1 VASIVRQNVGGNT
14 YLYESVSYR
23 NEEGKP
29 RNRRIPIGKIDKK
42 SGRPIYKPEY
52 IRRMAEAGTPVE
64 SVESTPEF
72 SVEYLRRSTM
82 LNTGLVHLLGGIADQ
97 IGLSAVLRQV
107 FPHDHEQIFALATF
121 LFASGDPVS
130 YCAEWME
137 RSDVGEL
144 TPIASQRISEILMR
158 ITDRERQ
165 LFFAEWNTWRSDQE
179 YLALDI
185 TSVSSWSQL
194 IDDVEWGYNR
204 DGDSLA
210 QINLCML
217 MGEQSRLPV
226 RMTVYNGSIR
236 DVSTLRTT
244 IDQTVPKGSDQP
256 VMIVMDKGF
265 ASKKNVDMLLATPQ
279 VRFLVALPLTMSFT
293 KRQIDAERKD
303 IDRFATTIVTGS
315 ETLHGITKERSWMG
329 GRRVS
334 VHVYYN
340 EVKATA
346 TRNRLYGRVQ
356 QLVEAAENDPEDGK
370 LQDQFKR
377 YLIIRKSS
385 NDPRGHTITV
395 REDVIADELAYA
407 GWLVLVGN
415 QIENAAEAIRIYRD
429 KDVVE
434 KGFLRLKHSLGLD
447 RLRVH
452 SQEAME
458 SKVFVGFLALILS
471 AHVHRIMS
479 DHNLYRSMTIKDLI
493 RTMEKLRTQIVDGR
507 RILFPLTKRQKQIC
521 AAFGISPPA

>member
-1 VASIVRQNVGGNT
+1 MV
-14 YLYESVSYR
+14 
-23 NEEGKP
+23 
-29 RNRRIPIGKIDKK
+29 D
-42 SGRPIYKPEY
+42 
-52 IRRMAEAGTPVE
+52 AGTPVE
-64 SVESTPEF
+64 SFDSTPEF
-72 SVEYLRRSTM
+72 SVEDLRRSTV
-82 LNTGLVHLLGGIADQ
+82 LHTGLVHLLGGIADQ

-107 FPHDHEQIFALATF
+107 FPDDHEQIFALASF
-121 LFASGDPVS
+121 LFASGDPLS

-137 RSDVGEL
+137 RSDTGEL
-144 TPIASQRISEILMR
+144 APLSSQRISEILMR

-165 LFFAEWNTWRSDQE
+165 RFFSGWGAWRSDRE

-185 TSVSSWSQL
+185 TSISSWSQL

-217 MGEQSRLPV
+217 MGERSRLPV

-265 ASKKNVDMLLATPQ
+265 ASKKNVDLLLATPQ
-279 VRFLVALPLTMSFT
+279 VRFLVALPLTMAFT
-293 KRQIDAERKD
+293 KQQIDAERKD

-315 ETLHGITKERSWMG
+315 ETLHGMTKQRSWMG
-329 GRRVS
+329 GRAIT
-334 VHVYYN
+334 VHVFYN

-346 TRNRLYGRVQ
+346 TRTRLYGRVQ
-356 QLVEAAENDPEDGK
+356 QLVEAAESDPDDGK
-370 LQDQFKR
+370 LQDQFRR

-385 NDPRGHTITV
+385 TDPRGYTITV
-395 REDVIADELAYA
+395 REEVLADELAYA

-415 QIENAAEAIRIYRD
+415 HIDNAAEAIRIYRD

-458 SKVFVGFLALILS
+458 SKVFIGFLALILS
-471 AHVHRIMS
+471 AHVHRVMN
-479 DHNLYRSMTIKDLI
+479 DNDLYQSMTIKDLI
-493 RTMEKLRTQIVDGR
+493 RTMEKLRTQLVDGR
-507 RILFPLTKRQKQIC
+507 RILFPLTKRQKQIY
-521 AAFGISPPA
+521 AAFGISPPV

>member
-1 VASIVRQNVGGNT
+1 VASIVRQIVGGNT

-29 RNRRIPIGKIDKK
+29 RNRRVAIGKIDKK
-42 SGRPIYKPEY
+42 TGLPIYKPEY

-64 SVESTPEF
+64 SVELAPQF
-72 SVEYLRRSTM
+72 SAEDLRRSTI
-82 LNTGLVHLLGGIADQ
+82 LQTGLVHLLSGIADH
-97 IGLSAVLRQV
+97 IGLTDVLRQV
-107 FPHDHEQIFALATF
+107 FPREHEQIFALASF

-130 YCAEWME
+130 YCGEWME
-137 RSDVGEL
+137 RSDVGNL
-144 TPIASQRISEILMR
+144 TPLVSQRISEILTR
-158 ITDRERQ
+158 ITDRHRQ
-165 LFFAEWNTWRSDQE
+165 RFFAAWTTWRSDRE

-217 MGEQSRLPV
+217 MGEHSRLPV

-236 DVSTLRTT
+236 DVSTLKTT
-244 IDQTVPKGSDQP
+244 IDQTVPEGSARS

-265 ASKKNVDMLLATPQ
+265 ASKKNVDMLLSSPQ
-279 VRFLVALPLTMSFT
+279 VRFLVALPFTMSFT
-293 KRQIDAERKD
+293 KQQIDAERKD

-315 ETLHGITKERSWMG
+315 ETLHGMTKERSWTG
-329 GRRVS
+329 GRRIT

-346 TRNRLYGRVQ
+346 TRNRLYGRVR
-356 QLVEAAENDPEDGK
+356 QLVEAAENDPQDGK
-370 LQDQFKR
+370 LQDQFRR

-385 NDPRGHTITV
+385 TEPRGYTITV
-395 REDVIADELAYA
+395 REDVIAEELSYA

-415 QIENAAEAIRIYRD
+415 HIDNAAEAIRIYRD

-458 SKVFVGFLALILS
+458 SKVFIGFLALILS
-471 AHVHRIMS
+471 SHVHRVMS
-479 DHNLYRSMTIKDLI
+479 DTDLYRNMTIKDLI

-507 RILFPLTKRQKQIC
+507 RILFPLTKRQKQIY
-521 AAFGISPPA
+521 AVFGISPPV

>member
-1 VASIVRQNVGGNT
+1 
-14 YLYESVSYR
+14 
-23 NEEGKP
+23 
-29 RNRRIPIGKIDKK
+29 
-42 SGRPIYKPEY
+42 
-52 IRRMAEAGTPVE
+52 MAEAGTPVE

-72 SVEYLRRSTM
+72 SVEDLRQSTI
-82 LNTGLVHLLGGIADQ
+82 LQTGLVHLLQGIADQ

-107 FPHDHEQIFALATF
+107 FPHDHEQIFAPASF
-121 LFASGDPVS
+121 LFASGAPLS

-144 TPIASQRISEILMR
+144 TPLASQRISEILTR

-165 LFFAEWNTWRSDQE
+165 RFFSEWNTWRSDRE

-204 DGDSLA
+204 DGDALA

-265 ASKKNVDMLLATPQ
+265 ASKKNVDMLRATPQ

-293 KRQIDAERKD
+293 KHQIDAERKD
-303 IDRFATTIVTGS
+303 IDRFSTTIVTGS

-356 QLVEAAENDPEDGK
+356 QLVEATERDPEDGK

-377 YLIIRKSS
+377 YLIIRRSS
-385 NDPRGHTITV
+385 SDPRGYTITV

-415 QIENAAEAIRIYRD
+415 HIENAAEAIRVYRD

-434 KGFLRLKHSLGLD
+434 KGFLRLKRSLGLD

-458 SKVFVGFLALILS
+458 STVFVGFLALILS
-471 AHVHRIMS
+471 AHVHRVMS
-479 DHNLYRSMTIKDLI
+479 DTDLYRYMTIKDLI
-493 RTMEKLRTQIVDGR
+493 RTMEKLRIQIVDGR
-507 RILFPLTKRQKQIC
+507 RILFPLTKRQKQIY
-521 AAFGISPPA
+521 AAFGISPPV

>member
-29 RNRRIPIGKIDKK
+29 RNHRITIGKIDKK
-42 SGRPIYKPEY
+42 TGLPIYKPEY
-52 IRRMAEAGTPVE
+52 IERMAAAGTPVE
-64 SVESTPEF
+64 SVEATPEF
-72 SVEYLRRSTM
+72 SVEDLRRSTI
-82 LNTGLVHLLGGIADQ
+82 LQTGLIHLLREIAGQ
-97 IGLSAVLRQV
+97 IGLSDVLRQV
-107 FPHDHEQIFALATF
+107 FPHDHEQIFTLASF

-137 RSDVGEL
+137 RSDVGDL
-144 TPIASQRISEILMR
+144 TPLASQRISEMLMR
-158 ITDRERQ
+158 VPDRERQ
-165 LFFAEWNTWRSDQE
+165 RFFSQWSTCRSDRE

-244 IDQTVPKGSDQP
+244 IDQTVSEGSARP
-256 VMIVMDKGF
+256 MLIVMDKGF
-265 ASKKNVDMLLATPQ
+265 ASKKNVDMLLSTPQ
-279 VRFLVALPLTMSFT
+279 VRFLVALPLTMTFT
-293 KRQIDAERKD
+293 KRQIDAERTD
-303 IDRFATTIVTGS
+303 IARFATTIVTGS
-315 ETLHGITKERSWMG
+315 ETIHGVTKERSWMG
-329 GRRVS
+329 GRRVM

-346 TRNRLYGRVQ
+346 VRNRLYGRVR

-385 NDPRGHTITV
+385 SDPRGYTITV
-395 REDVIADELAYA
+395 REDVIAEELAYA
-407 GWLVLVGN
+407 GWLVLVSN
-415 QIENAAEAIRIYRD
+415 HIDNAAEAIRIYRD

-458 SKVFVGFLALILS
+458 SKVFIGFLALILS
-471 AHVHRIMS
+471 SHVHRVMS
-479 DHNLYRSMTIKDLI
+479 DTDLYRSMTMKDLI

-507 RILFPLTKRQKQIC
+507 RIPFPLTKRQKQIY
-521 AAFGISPPA
+521 AAFGISPPV